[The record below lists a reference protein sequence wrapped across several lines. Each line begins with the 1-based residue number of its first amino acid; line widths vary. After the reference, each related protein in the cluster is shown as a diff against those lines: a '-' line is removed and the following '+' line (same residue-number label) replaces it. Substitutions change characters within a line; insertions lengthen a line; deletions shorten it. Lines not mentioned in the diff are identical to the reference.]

1 MKLVLTM
8 INSLVYKKSRS
19 LLATLALTSMIS
31 LTSGCSWLRVY
42 TIDIPQG
49 TPISQEQVN
58 KIKVG
63 MNKSQVIY
71 LIGSP
76 AFKDTLTPNRWDYIY
91 TYKAGTFGKR
101 DGKLDVHGG
110 QQYLHVY
117 FTNNKVSH
125 IEGTDT
131 LPIRKE

>member
-1 MKLVLTM
+1 M

-19 LLATLALTSMIS
+19 LVATLALTSIIG

-49 TPISQEQVN
+49 TPISQEQV
-58 KIKVG
+58 KQVQIG

-71 LIGSP
+71 LIGTP
-76 AFKDTLTPNRWDYIY
+76 AFRDTLEPNRWDYLY

-101 DGKLDVHGG
+101 DGKFNVLGG
-110 QQYLHVY
+110 QQYLHIY
-117 FTNNKVSH
+117 FTNGKVSR
-125 IEGTDT
+125 IEGTES
-131 LPIRKE
+131 LPTRRE

>member
-1 MKLVLTM
+1 MM
-8 INSLVYKKSRS
+8 NSLVCKKSRS
-19 LLATLALTSMIS
+19 LLATLALTSIIS

-49 TPISQEQVN
+49 TPISQEQVK
-58 KIKVG
+58 KIQIG

-76 AFKDTLTPNRWDYIY
+76 AFRDTLEPNRWDYIHA
-91 TYKAGTFGKR
+91 YKAGTFGKR
-101 DGKLDVHGG
+101 DGKIDVLGG

-117 FTNNKVSH
+117 FADGKVSR
-125 IEGTDT
+125 IEGTDS
-131 LPIRKE
+131 LPTRRK